1 MGECFFSGTGSPG
14 YPGQRAGKRLLL
26 LFIAL
31 ESCVKMSAGIMLAF
45 RKNAIHE
52 YHTLCCDEM

>member
-1 MGECFFSGTGSPG
+1 
-14 YPGQRAGKRLLL
+14 LLL